1 MFVPLNDRVKQHR
14 GATLPNA
21 RAREQAR
28 TGGLC
33 AARLPR
39 TTRACASEER
49 RQCPPASF
57 PRLES
62 ACNHAQSPRSKQ
74 RKGWLA
80 TPKGCRSPYGIRS
93 EERLKSCAIPMD
105 SLWTPYGL
113 PMDSL
118 WTSYGTTPSHHRN
131 NTGPVQRSP
140 ARSSEAFRS
149 VQDPLSGDSRQPA
162 RVACGAGANRDCQKG
177 PHWAN
182 GRRVSM
188 NMPTRNRVNSL

>member
-1 MFVPLNDRVKQHR
+1 MRKIPVFVPLNDRVKQHR

-118 WTSYGTTPSHHRN
+118 WTSYGTTPSQHR
-131 NTGPVQRSP
+131 SI
-140 ARSSEAFRS
+140 
-149 VQDPLSGDSRQPA
+149 SRAPRQ
-162 RVACGAGANRDCQKG
+162 GQG
-177 PHWAN
+177 PHTGFLPEPMRA
-182 GRRVSM
+182 
-188 NMPTRNRVNSL
+188 PACLPA